1 MEFGVGSIVDG
12 KVTGIT
18 KFGAFV
24 ALPEGRSGL
33 VHISEI
39 AYSYVNE
46 VSDHLKEGQ
55 EVKVKVIGIDQNN
68 RINLSIKKVTDPPP
82 ARPAAD
88 RARRPR
94 SGGGRPGGFAPRPA
108 APKEPTD
115 FEDRLK
121 QFMQSSDSKLS
132 ELRYWKR
139 RAETAA
145 GRSPPVRRHRDRAAA
160 RAALFCSSPG
170 IQKRPRRGSIQ
181 GRPSKCRNRFAEK
194 TSLVELPNKYTI

>member
-1 MEFGVGSIVDG
+1 MEFGVGSILDG

-24 ALPEGRSGL
+24 ALPEGKSGL

-39 AYSYVNE
+39 AYSYVNQ

-55 EVKVKVIGIDQNN
+55 EVKVKVIGIDQSN
-68 RINLSIKKVTDPPP
+68 RINLSIKQVTPPP
-82 ARPAAD
+82 QRTPRPA
-88 RARRPR
+88 
-94 SGGGRPGGFAPRPA
+94 GGGRPHQGGGPRPMGYVRP

-132 ELRYWKR
+132 ELRYIEKK
-139 RAETAA
+139 
-145 GRSPPVRRHRDRAAA
+145 G
-160 RAALFCSSPG
+160 G
-170 IQKRPRRGSIQ
+170 NRRGG
-181 GRPSKCRNRFAEK
+181 GRR
-194 TSLVELPNKYTI
+194 

>member
-1 MEFGVGSIVDG
+1 MELGVGAIVDG

-24 ALPEGRSGL
+24 ALPEGKSGL

-46 VSDHLKEGQ
+46 VSDHLHEGQ
-55 EVKVKVIGIDQNN
+55 EVKVKIIGIDQAK
-68 RINLSIKKVTDPPP
+68 RINLSIKQVG
-82 ARPAAD
+82 
-88 RARRPR
+88 
-94 SGGGRPGGFAPRPA
+94 GGGRPPRQGGGAQRPMGFVHQ

-132 ELRYWKR
+132 ELRYIEKK
-139 RAETAA
+139 
-145 GRSPPVRRHRDRAAA
+145 G
-160 RAALFCSSPG
+160 G
-170 IQKRPRRGSIQ
+170 NRRGG
-181 GRPSKCRNRFAEK
+181 GRR
-194 TSLVELPNKYTI
+194 

>member
-1 MEFGVGSIVDG
+1 MEFAVGAVLDG

-24 ALPEGRSGL
+24 SLPEGRSGL

-46 VSDHLKEGQ
+46 VTDHLHEGQ
-55 EVKVKVIGIDQNN
+55 EVKVKVIGIDQAN
-68 RINLSIKKVTDPPP
+68 RINLSIKQVEPPP
-82 ARPAAD
+82 QRAPRQGGPRPA
-88 RARRPR
+88 
-94 SGGGRPGGFAPRPA
+94 GGGRSYSNNGPRPMGFVRQ

-132 ELRYWKR
+132 ELRYIEKK
-139 RAETAA
+139 
-145 GRSPPVRRHRDRAAA
+145 G
-160 RAALFCSSPG
+160 G
-170 IQKRPRRGSIQ
+170 NRRGGG
-181 GRPSKCRNRFAEK
+181 GRR
-194 TSLVELPNKYTI
+194 